1 LVTDLH
7 QRVDTVV
14 DQIVRD
20 TPVVTNHV
28 RTSLHNVAVASA
40 SIATASAY
48 GSASASLA
56 AASAYG
62 SASASIATASAY
74 GSASA
79 SLAAASGSFA
89 AGSSALLY

>member
-62 SASASIATASAY
+62 SASAS
-74 GSASA
+74 
-79 SLAAASGSFA
+79 LAAASGSFA
-89 AGSSALLY
+89 AGSSTLLY

>member
-28 RTSLHNVAVASA
+28 RTSLHNFAVASA

-62 SASASIATASAY
+62 SASAS
-74 GSASA
+74 
-79 SLAAASGSFA
+79 LAAASGSFA